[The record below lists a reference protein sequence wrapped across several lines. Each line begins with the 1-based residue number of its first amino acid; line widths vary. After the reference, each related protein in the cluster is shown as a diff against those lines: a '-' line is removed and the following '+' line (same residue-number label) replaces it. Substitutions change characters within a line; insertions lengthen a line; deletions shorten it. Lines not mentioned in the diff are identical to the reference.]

1 MLESGLMKPAKRLAH
16 RVIEGQAFVLEP
28 REKMIHS
35 LNPAASFIW
44 ERLCKGRGEAEIAEE
59 LCGEFEVDPAAARA
73 DTAEFLAELRA
84 KRLLE
89 NA

>member
-1 MLESGLMKPAKRLAH
+1 MKPAKRLAH

-44 ERLCKGRGEAEIAEE
+44 ERLCKGRAEEEIAAE
-59 LCGEFEVDPAAARA
+59 LCGEFEVAPAAARA
-73 DTAEFLAELRA
+73 DVAEFLAELRA

>member
-1 MLESGLMKPAKRLAH
+1 MKPAKRLAH

-44 ERLCKGRGEAEIAEE
+44 ERLCKGRAEEEIA
-59 LCGEFEVDPAAARA
+59 
-73 DTAEFLAELRA
+73 AEL
-84 KRLLE
+84 
-89 NA
+89 